1 MGNVLD
7 GVDFE
12 APLRYSCAPMNENET
27 EDKTDFGSI
36 LAEFE
41 QDKPAADGAQ
51 APKVGDKVSGKILS
65 IGPEAAFV
73 DLGGKAE
80 GMIELAQVKDA
91 EGQVTVQVGDN
102 LEATVTGVDSDTG
115 SLVLKRRAG
124 GRGAEARS
132 EIESAHQ
139 NGVPV
144 EGLVTA
150 VVKGGVEV
158 QVSGLRGFCP
168 VSQLDLR
175 YVEDPERFVGQRLTF
190 RVTKY
195 EEGGKGRRPNI
206 ILSRRALLEE
216 EQKAK
221 AAETREKLQ
230 PGAVVHGKVTSLTEY
245 GAFLDLGGLEG
256 MLHVSEIGYARTA
269 HPKDVLQVGQELE
282 VQILK
287 IEPAKGGKQGERI
300 SLSRKALEADPWK
313 EAATRFPDATKVKGR
328 VMRLET
334 FGAFIEVAPGLEGL
348 AHISE
353 LGAGRRINHAREVL
367 QLGQDVEVTVLSVDT
382 AKRRISLSL
391 QGEREESQPRSSGG
405 GESAREPAPSRGERS
420 ERGSGGGGG
429 RQERPRRE
437 RGGGGGGG
445 ERGGGGRER
454 ERDHR
459 ADRGDEG
466 VPAASSVSSGSGFG
480 SMADFF
486 RTSQKKPQ

>member
-1 MGNVLD
+1 
-7 GVDFE
+7 
-12 APLRYSCAPMNENET
+12 MNENDT
-27 EDKTDFGSI
+27 PDNNDFGTI

-41 QDKPAADGAQ
+41 QDRPAVAEGAQ
-51 APKVGDKVSGKILS
+51 APKVGDKVSGKVLS

-80 GMIELAQVKDA
+80 GMIDLAQVKDA
-91 EGQVTVQVGDN
+91 EGQVTVNVGDK
-102 LEATVTGVDSDTG
+102 LEATVTGVDTETG
-115 SLVLKRRAG
+115 SLVLKKRV

-132 EIESAHQ
+132 EIEQAHA
-139 NGVPV
+139 NGIPV
-144 EGLVTA
+144 EGLVSA

-221 AAETREKLQ
+221 ATETREKLH
-230 PGAVVHGKVTSLTEY
+230 PGAVVRGKVTSLTDY

-269 HPKDVLQVGQELE
+269 HPKDVLTVGQELD

-287 IEPAKGGKQGERI
+287 IEPAKSGKQGERI
-300 SLSRKALEADPWK
+300 SLSRKAMEADPWK
-313 EAATRFPDATKVKGR
+313 EAATRFPPGTKVRAR

-353 LGAGRRINHAREVL
+353 LGAGRRINHSREVL
-367 QLGQDVEVTVLSVDT
+367 ELGQDVEVTVLGVDT
-382 AKRRISLSL
+382 DKRRISLSL
-391 QGEREESQPRSSGG
+391 QGERDESMQQQ
-405 GESAREPAPSRGERS
+405 REPSQQQREPRELPPRP
-420 ERGSGGGGG
+420 ERGAGG
-429 RQERPRRE
+429 RQERPRRDRE
-437 RGGGGGGG
+437 SRGGGGGGG
-445 ERGGGGRER
+445 GGRDR
-454 ERDHR
+454 GERDR
-459 ADRGDEG
+459 SDRGDEG
-466 VPAASSVSSGSGFG
+466 APAVSSSSGGSGFG

-486 RTSQKKPQ
+486 RTSQKKQD

>member
-1 MGNVLD
+1 
-7 GVDFE
+7 
-12 APLRYSCAPMNENET
+12 MNENET
-27 EDKTDFGSI
+27 KEANDFGAI

-41 QDKPAADGAQ
+41 QGQPAAESAQ
-51 APKVGDKVSGKILS
+51 APKPGDKVSGKILS

-80 GMIELAQVKDA
+80 GMIDLAQIKDA
-91 EGQVTVQVGDN
+91 EGQLTVQVGDT
-102 LEATVTGVDSDTG
+102 LEATVTGVDSETG
-115 SLVLKRRAG
+115 SLILKRRV
-124 GRGAEARS
+124 GRGAEARA
-132 EIESAHQ
+132 EIEQAHQ
-139 NGVPV
+139 NGIPV

-216 EQKAK
+216 EQKTK
-221 AAETREKLQ
+221 AAETREKLH
-230 PGAVVHGKVTSLTEY
+230 PGAVVRGKVTSLTDY

-269 HPKDVLQVGQELE
+269 HPKDVLNIGDELD

-287 IEPAKGGKQGERI
+287 IEPARGGKQGERI
-300 SLSRKALEADPWK
+300 SLSRKALEADPWRD
-313 EAATRFPDATKVKGR
+313 AAARFPEGTKVKGR

-367 QLGQDVEVTVLSVDT
+367 QLGQDVEVTVLGVDT

-391 QGEREESQPRSSGG
+391 QGERGAREEREAPAREAPSPRGAGG
-405 GESAREPAPSRGERS
+405 GGAPREDRRREPRGDRGRERDRERGDRGDRGER
-420 ERGSGGGGG
+420 E
-429 RQERPRRE
+429 E
-437 RGGGGGGG
+437 
-445 ERGGGGRER
+445 
-454 ERDHR
+454 
-459 ADRGDEG
+459 
-466 VPAASSVSSGSGFG
+466 AAPVVSSSSGGSGFG

-486 RTSQKKPQ
+486 RTSQSQKKS

>member
-1 MGNVLD
+1 MD
-7 GVDFE
+7 E
-12 APLRYSCAPMNENET
+12 NENKESN
-27 EDKTDFGSI
+27 DFGAI

-41 QDKPAADGAQ
+41 QAQPATEGAQ

-73 DLGGKAE
+73 DLWGKAE
-80 GMIELAQVKDA
+80 GMIELAQIKNA
-91 EGQVTVQVGDN
+91 EGEVTVQVGDT
-102 LEATVTGVDSDTG
+102 LEATVTGIDSETG
-115 SLVLKRRAG
+115 SLVLKRQV
-124 GRGAEARS
+124 GRGSAAKA
-132 EIESAHQ
+132 EIEQAHQ
-139 NGVPV
+139 SGVPV

-216 EQKAK
+216 EQKSK
-221 AAETREKLQ
+221 AAETREKLH
-230 PGAVVHGKVTSLTEY
+230 PGAIVRGKVTSLTDY
-245 GAFLDLGGLEG
+245 GAFIDLGGLEG

-269 HPKDVLQVGQELE
+269 HPKDVLQVGQELD
-282 VQILK
+282 VQVLK

-300 SLSRKALEADPWK
+300 SLSRKALESDPWK
-313 EAATRFPDATKVKGR
+313 DAAERFPDGTKVKGR

-353 LGAGRRINHAREVL
+353 LGAGRRVNHAREVL
-367 QLGQDVEVTVLSVDT
+367 QLGQDVEVTVLGVDT

-391 QGEREESQPRSSGG
+391 QGGEGEERTTRESRPEQ
-405 GESAREPAPSRGERS
+405 REPAPREERPRQPRGGSRERGRGER
-420 ERGSGGGGG
+420 GD
-429 RQERPRRE
+429 
-437 RGGGGGGG
+437 
-445 ERGGGGRER
+445 RER
-454 ERDHR
+454 ERER
-459 ADRGDEG
+459 PDRSDREEG
-466 VPAASSVSSGSGFG
+466 APVSSSSGGSGFG

-486 RTSQKKPQ
+486 RTSQKKP

>member
-1 MGNVLD
+1 MD
-7 GVDFE
+7 E
-12 APLRYSCAPMNENET
+12 NENKESH
-27 EDKTDFGSI
+27 DFGAI

-41 QDKPAADGAQ
+41 QAQPATEGAQ

-80 GMIELAQVKDA
+80 GMIELAQIKNA
-91 EGQVTVQVGDN
+91 EGEVTVQVGDT

-115 SLVLKRRAG
+115 SLVLKRQV
-124 GRGAEARS
+124 GRGSAAKA
-132 EIESAHQ
+132 EIEQAHQ
-139 NGVPV
+139 AGVPV

-216 EQKAK
+216 EQKSK
-221 AAETREKLQ
+221 AAETREKLH
-230 PGAVVHGKVTSLTEY
+230 PGAIVRGKVTSLTDY
-245 GAFLDLGGLEG
+245 GAFIDLGGLEG

-269 HPKDVLQVGQELE
+269 HPKDVLNVGEELDVQV
-282 VQILK
+282 LK

-300 SLSRKALEADPWK
+300 SLSRKSLESDPWK
-313 EAATRFPDATKVKGR
+313 DAADRFPDGTKVKGR

-353 LGAGRRINHAREVL
+353 LGAGRRVNHAREVL
-367 QLGQDVEVTVLSVDT
+367 QLGQDVEVTVLGVDT

-391 QGEREESQPRSSGG
+391 QGESEERV
-405 GESAREPAPSRGERS
+405 AREPRVER
-420 ERGSGGGGG
+420 EPPPRD
-429 RQERPRRE
+429 ERPRQPRGPRE
-437 RGGGGGGG
+437 RNRG
-445 ERGGGGRER
+445 ERGGDRDRDRDRPDRSDRE
-454 ERDHR
+454 
-459 ADRGDEG
+459 EG
-466 VPAASSVSSGSGFG
+466 APVSSSSGGSGFG

-486 RTSQKKPQ
+486 RTSQKKP

>member
-1 MGNVLD
+1 
-7 GVDFE
+7 
-12 APLRYSCAPMNENET
+12 MNENESQ
-27 EDKTDFGSI
+27 EKTDFGAI

-41 QDKPAADGAQ
+41 QDKPATEGAQ

-65 IGPEAAFV
+65 VGPEAAFV

-91 EGQVTVQVGDN
+91 EGQVTVQVGDT

-115 SLVLKRRAG
+115 SLVLKKRGG

-139 NGVPV
+139 NGIPV

-206 ILSRRALLEE
+206 ILSRRSLLEE

-221 AAETREKLQ
+221 AAETRERLQ

-313 EAATRFPDATKVKGR
+313 EAATRFPDGTKVKGR

-367 QLGQDVEVTVLSVDT
+367 QLGQDVEVTVLGVDT

-391 QGEREESQPRSSGG
+391 QGERDEPQQRSES
-405 GESAREPAPSRGERS
+405 REPSASMRGER
-420 ERGSGGGGG
+420 EGGGGGGGRNAGGGGGGGG

-437 RGGGGGGG
+437 RESRGGGG
-445 ERGGGGRER
+445 GGGGRER
-454 ERDHR
+454 ERDR
-459 ADRGDEG
+459 GDRGDEG

>member
-1 MGNVLD
+1 
-7 GVDFE
+7 
-12 APLRYSCAPMNENET
+12 MNENET
-27 EDKTDFGSI
+27 QEKTDFGAI

-41 QDKPAADGAQ
+41 HDKPATEGAQ

-65 IGPEAAFV
+65 VGPEAAFV

-91 EGQVTVQVGDN
+91 EGQVTVQVGDT
-102 LEATVTGVDSDTG
+102 LEATVTGVDNDTG
-115 SLVLKRRAG
+115 SLVLKKRGG

-139 NGVPV
+139 NGIPV

-216 EQKAK
+216 EQKTK
-221 AAETREKLQ
+221 AAETRERLQ

-313 EAATRFPDATKVKGR
+313 EAATRFPDATKVRGR

-367 QLGQDVEVTVLSVDT
+367 QLGQDVEVTVLGVDT

-391 QGEREESQPRSSGG
+391 QGERDETQQR
-405 GESAREPAPSRGERS
+405 GESREPSAAPSRGER
-420 ERGSGGGGG
+420 EGGGGGGGGRNAGGGGGGGG

-437 RGGGGGGG
+437 RESRGGGGG
-445 ERGGGGRER
+445 GGGGRER
-454 ERDHR
+454 ERDR
-459 ADRGDEG
+459 GDRGDEG